1 MGTLGTMATDCEIR
15 IDFEKLRKD
24 RLRKTQEQIK
34 KDGLGALLAFDHDAI
49 RYITSTKLNDWMNN
63 KLARAAL
70 VSADKDPILYEAGS
84 AIEAKKALCP
94 WIADR
99 IFPFTG
105 GAMRGS
111 FPTQVVYDHA
121 RNFAKE
127 IKSIL
132 KEWGVEKEPLGMDI
146 TEIPFMKALQDEG
159 INVVDGQQTILE
171 PQRVKTKEE
180 VDLIELSI
188 AIDEAAF
195 WEVVSTA
202 RPGMKENE
210 INGLLRQ
217 KIYERGAEEIQNINV
232 ISGNRSQPHPHDASD
247 RMLRMGDM
255 LYIDIVSVFNGYH
268 TCYYQTFVIGPPTQ
282 KQLDIYRKAYD
293 WLFDAAALLKPGR
306 STAEIAE
313 VWPSAQELGLKSEAE
328 AFALQLGHGIGMTH
342 WAKPVISRWFSFDHP
357 EILQE
362 GNVFALETYYGED
375 GDGARIEEM
384 FVVTADGYRQL
395 SKFPSKNLVACPVW
409 ANPFP
414 AVE

>member
-15 IDFEKLRKD
+15 IDYDKLRKD
-24 RLRKTQEQIK
+24 RLRKTQDQVR

-70 VSADKDPILYEAGS
+70 VSANQQPILYEAGS

-111 FPTQVVYDHA
+111 FPRAVVYDHA
-121 RNFAKE
+121 RGFAKQ

-132 KEWGVEKEPLGMDI
+132 KEWGVDKEPLGIDI
-146 TEIPFMKALQDEG
+146 MEVPFAQALMDEG
-159 INVVDGQQTILE
+159 IKIVDGQQTILE
-171 PQRVKTKEE
+171 AQKIKTKEE

-188 AIDEAAF
+188 ALDEAAF

-202 RPGMKENE
+202 RPGMRENE
-210 INGLLRQ
+210 VNAIVRKRL
-217 KIYERGAEEIQNINV
+217 YELGAEEIQNVNV

-268 TCYYQTFVIGPPTQ
+268 TCYYQTFVIGPPSA
-282 KQLDIYRKAYD
+282 KQERIYRTAYD
-293 WLFDAAALLKPGR
+293 WLFKAAEMLRPGI
-306 STAEIAE
+306 STADIAA
-313 VWPSAQELGLKSEAE
+313 VWPSAAELGMKSEAE
-328 AFALQLGHGIGMTH
+328 AFALQLGHGIGITH

-357 EILQE
+357 EVLEE
-362 GNVFALETYYGED
+362 GMVFALETYYGED

-384 FVVTADGYRQL
+384 FVVEKNGYRQL
-395 SKFPSKNLVACPVW
+395 SRFPSKHLISCPT
-409 ANPFP
+409 AGNIFP
-414 AVE
+414 RG